1 MYSLNRRKLLLKIVL
16 LYVFSEMLKM
26 KSKMSKK
33 YDKMLIVE
41 VFLRTYN
48 VTKKFTK
55 RAIEYA
61 NSCFEER
68 KTYIRMMVIP
78 YVCP

>member
-1 MYSLNRRKLLLKIVL
+1 MYSLNHRKLLLKNVL
-16 LYVFSEMLKM
+16 LYVFSEIVKV

-48 VTKKFTK
+48 VTK
-55 RAIEYA
+55 
-61 NSCFEER
+61 
-68 KTYIRMMVIP
+68 
-78 YVCP
+78 

>member
-1 MYSLNRRKLLLKIVL
+1 
-16 LYVFSEMLKM
+16 
-26 KSKMSKK
+26 MSKK

-61 NSCFEER
+61 NSCFEEKKR
-68 KTYIRMMVIP
+68 ILE
-78 YVCP
+78 

>member
-1 MYSLNRRKLLLKIVL
+1 MCSLNRSSKNVPF
-16 LYVFSEMLKM
+16 YVFSEMLKV

-48 VTKKFTK
+48 VTKWLTK
-55 RAIEYA
+55 R
-61 NSCFEER
+61 
-68 KTYIRMMVIP
+68 VIQ
-78 YVCP
+78 VC

>member
-1 MYSLNRRKLLLKIVL
+1 MVALGERQRGKEQALNRRKSFFKKCSFLC
-16 LYVFSEMLKM
+16 FSEMLKV

-48 VTKKFTK
+48 VT
-55 RAIEYA
+55 E
-61 NSCFEER
+61 
-68 KTYIRMMVIP
+68 
-78 YVCP
+78 